1 MLIFVKEDIL
11 MKKIAALVLALCLL
25 LGATA
30 AFAEEVTNYFF
41 EAEYSYLEDVVGGGI
56 SGAAAG
62 LNMIIEN
69 ADAHNEFFVGST
81 HSDKT
86 ILTFVITS
94 DADTTATLRVRLGNE
109 LSAMKLNPANLIVK
123 VNDELFE
130 YDEFELPAE
139 AKAVGRTFTNFVLGD
154 ISLKEGENI
163 ITFQVG
169 PNEYCN
175 GATGG
180 PLFDCIIL
188 STAAGLEM
196 TEYEENIE

>member
-1 MLIFVKEDIL
+1 MLL
-11 MKKIAALVLALCLL
+11 S
-25 LGATA
+25 ATA
-30 AFAEEVTNYFF
+30 ALAEEATNYFF
-41 EAEYSYLEDVVGGGI
+41 EAEYTYMDNVVGGGI

-86 ILTFVITS
+86 ILTFVITA
-94 DADTTATLRVRLGNE
+94 DADCTATLRVRLGNE
-109 LSAMKLNPANLIVK
+109 LSAMKLNPDILIVK

-130 YDEFELPAE
+130 YEEFELPAE
-139 AKAVGRTFTNFVLGD
+139 VKAVGRTFTNFVLGD
-154 ISLKEGENI
+154 ISLKEGENN

>member
-1 MLIFVKEDIL
+1 
-11 MKKIAALVLALCLL
+11 MKKLLSIALVLCMLLSVSAAL
-25 LGATA
+25 
-30 AFAEEVTNYFF
+30 AEEATNYFF
-41 EAEYSYLEDVVGGGI
+41 EAEYTYMDNVVGGGI

-86 ILTFVITS
+86 ILTFVINA
-94 DADTTATLRVRLGNE
+94 DADCTATLRVRLGNE
-109 LSAMKLNPANLIVK
+109 LSAMKLNPDILIVK

-130 YDEFELPAE
+130 YEEFELPAE
-139 AKAVGRTFTNFVLGD
+139 VKAVGRTFTNFVLGD

-188 STAAGLEM
+188 STEAGLEM